1 MDLSVLIPT
10 FRRPAILRRC
20 LAALAEQQTTAHW
33 EILIGVDGGEG
44 APTES
49 DIPPSLRPITRVEC
63 YPKIGLLS
71 VRHRML
77 PSARGR
83 IFLSI
88 NDDVYACPDFV
99 ERHARAHADG
109 LRLVAGRSQWL
120 AVERPTLFDQLVQH
134 SNLLFFAPP
143 TDRAPTYRDCYG
155 LNMSAPTRLALD
167 TGGFPDMRDAYGYDD
182 TELAHRLIAAG
193 AAMVIEPNALVTHD
207 HRYTPTDVL
216 KREYLL
222 GRSAWAYAELNPGF
236 TRDLFG
242 RDIRDRAELDHAARF
257 LDRERRDAVRVQSRF
272 LALVSIAPLPDTPDT
287 PALLATLADS
297 WTLLK
302 RYMWR
307 QGLLAASKGEPN
319 AWTPLE

>member
-10 FRRPAILRRC
+10 FRRLAILRRC
-20 LAALAEQQTTAHW
+20 LAALAEQHTSARW

-49 DIPPSLRPITRVEC
+49 DIPPRLRPITRVES
-63 YPKIGLLS
+63 YPKVGYIS

-77 PSARGR
+77 TSARGR

-109 LRLVAGRSQWL
+109 PRLVSGRSDWL
-120 AVERPTLFDQLVQH
+120 AVERPTLFDQLVQR

-167 TGGFPDMRDAYGYDD
+167 SGGFPDMRDAYGYDD
-182 TELAHRLIAAG
+182 TELAHRLIVAG
-193 AAMVIEPNALVTHD
+193 ATMLIEPRALVTHD
-207 HRYTPTDVL
+207 HRYTPMDVL

-222 GRSAWAYAELNPGF
+222 GRSAWAYAQLNPGF
-236 TRDLFG
+236 ARDLFG
-242 RDIRDRAELDHAARF
+242 RDIRAQAELDHAARF
-257 LDRERRDAVRVQSRF
+257 LEHERRDAVRIQSRF
-272 LALVSIAPLPDTPDT
+272 LALASFPPLPDDT
-287 PALLATLADS
+287 NTQNLLATLADS

-302 RYMWR
+302 RYLWR
-307 QGLLAASKGEPN
+307 QGLLAASRGEPN
-319 AWTPLE
+319 ASAPLE